1 MIIVQGTATVDP
13 AAIDA
18 LVAAAATMMA
28 ETRKE
33 RGCLHYSLAIEDAD
47 RGIMSIS
54 ERWADEAALKAH
66 FAAPHMAAFNQAIA
80 GKVKGLDVRMY
91 DASGERGLGL

>member
-13 AAIDA
+13 AAIDV

-28 ETRKE
+28 ETRRE

-80 GKVKGLDVRMY
+80 GRVKRLDVRMY